1 MPPDAPKTR
10 LDDLAIDEVSGVD
23 KPAHM
28 EDGWMVLKS
37 QAATMG
43 LTPEAMAEILA
54 GALEI
59 AAEEGYT
66 FSDEEEDEA
75 KDEAKT
81 DKDESPADV
90 ADATPPTTATIPA
103 PSAPADTSTEPSE
116 VLKALPDELRTIVL
130 KAQADAAE
138 ATSRAEEATSAL
150 QKARDSHADADA
162 VRKARED
169 WAYIPGLDP
178 TTFGPLLRKSRDDN
192 PAFADVV
199 SGLLTAANAAL
210 AESSLFTAAGS
221 PTASSGISE
230 LDQAVVKARGE
241 HPDWTKAQLI
251 AEAVRVNPDLYDHYR
266 LAQREG

>member
-23 KPAHM
+23 RPAHM

-37 QAATMG
+37 RAATMG

-66 FSDEEEDEA
+66 FGDEGEDE
-75 KDEAKT
+75 DTE
-81 DKDESPADV
+81 DKDENPADV
-90 ADATPPTTATIPA
+90 ADTTPATTATIPA
-103 PSAPADTSTEPSE
+103 PAAPVDTPAESAEPSE
-116 VLKALPDELRTIVL
+116 VLKALPEELRTIVL
-130 KAQADAAE
+130 KAQADAEE
-138 ATSRAEEATSAL
+138 ATTRAAEATSAL

-178 TTFGPLLRKSRDDN
+178 ITFGPQLRKARDID
-192 PAFADVV
+192 PAFADVI

-210 AESSLFTAAGS
+210 SESSLFTAAGS

-230 LDQAVVKARGE
+230 LDQAVLKARE
-241 HPDWTKAQLI
+241 THPDWSKAQLI

>member
-23 KPAHM
+23 RPAHM

-37 QAATMG
+37 RAATMG

-66 FSDEEEDEA
+66 FGDEEEDE
-75 KDEAKT
+75 DTE

-90 ADATPPTTATIPA
+90 ADTTPATTATIPA
-103 PSAPADTSTEPSE
+103 PAAPADTPAESPSE
-116 VLKALPDELRTIVL
+116 VLKALPEELRSIVL
-130 KAQADAAE
+130 KAQADAEE
-138 ATSRAEEATSAL
+138 ATTRAAEATSAL

-162 VRKARED
+162 VRKAREN

-178 TTFGPLLRKSRDDN
+178 VTFGPMLRKAYDATPD
-192 PAFADVV
+192 FADAI

-210 AESSLFTAAGS
+210 SESSLFTAAGS

-230 LDQAVVKARGE
+230 LDQAVLKARE
-241 HPDWTKAQLI
+241 THPDWSKAQLI